1 MKNIELITVDND
13 IVTLDKNKVVGPDSR
28 FDGRLVKTNKD
39 IMEIFGEEVGRPNLD
54 QYRKSANDLSMG
66 DAGEQE
72 LYQAMIEVFKGNI
85 TGPQAQQIM
94 QAAQGEFPMDF
105 IAREQ
110 MKYMQQPK
118 ASGGVRDT
126 QIMPDGTVLPNRQPA
141 TSGGTPDTRIMPNGR
156 VIGPQSR
163 MTTPMDMRKMLLANI
178 TGLI

>member
-105 IAREQ
+105 IARTNE
-110 MKYMQQPK
+110 
-118 ASGGVRDT
+118 VH
-126 QIMPDGTVLPNRQPA
+126 A
-141 TSGGTPDTRIMPNGR
+141 TT
-156 VIGPQSR
+156 
-163 MTTPMDMRKMLLANI
+163 
-178 TGLI
+178 

>member
-13 IVTLDKNKVVGPDSR
+13 IVTLDKNKIVGPDSR

-54 QYRKSANDLSMG
+54 QYKKSANDLSMG

-85 TGPQAQQIM
+85 TGVQAQQIM
-94 QAAQGEFPMDF
+94 EAAQGEFPMEF

-126 QIMPDGTVLPNRQPA
+126 QIMPDG
-141 TSGGTPDTRIMPNGR
+141 R

-163 MTTPMDMRKMLLANI
+163 MTKPMDMRKMLLANI

>member
-13 IVTLDKNKVVGPDSR
+13 IVTLDKNKIVGPDSR

-54 QYRKSANDLSMG
+54 QYKKSANDLSMG

-85 TGPQAQQIM
+85 TGVQAQQIM
-94 QAAQGEFPMDF
+94 EAAQGEFPMKF

-110 MKYMQQPK
+110 MKYMQQP
-118 ASGGVRDT
+118 
-126 QIMPDGTVLPNRQPA
+126 
-141 TSGGTPDTRIMPNGR
+141 
-156 VIGPQSR
+156 
-163 MTTPMDMRKMLLANI
+163 
-178 TGLI
+178 